1 MAWTELRE
9 RGDEHAKKSGRRV
22 TEMIREAKE
31 LLCEI
36 CEEAEAM
43 EEEYGERGYGERG
56 GYGERDMMYG
66 EREDYGERR
75 GRSMT
80 TGRFVRR

>member
-1 MAWTELRE
+1 MAWTELKE

-22 TEMIREAKE
+22 TEMIRDAKE

-36 CEEAEAM
+36 LDAAEEM
-43 EEEYGERGYGERG
+43 EEEYGERG

-66 EREDYGERR
+66 EREEYGERR

-80 TGRFVRR
+80 TGRYMRR

>member
-9 RGDEHAKKSGRRV
+9 RGNEHAKKSGRRV

-43 EEEYGERGYGERG
+43 EEEYGER
-56 GYGERDMMYG
+56 DMMYG
-66 EREDYGERR
+66 EREEYGERR

-80 TGRFVRR
+80 TGRYMRR